1 MNFKTLE
8 FGLTLFCF
16 VNNLFRKGFWKFWKQ
31 SHSIR
36 STCGYQIAMF
46 NYSELALTQKI
57 KQKGFSA
64 MICWILLSDLGIFV
78 LTFDMCSWHTHDC
91 KLLHNIESIFF
102 FLKIKEKKY
111 SQSSVSWGSYD
122 FLVWSELQFHWNRLI
137 SPNSITIGEKNNQSR
152 TWVKLSRD
160 KSLFSN
166 ILPLVLV
173 LDCSFCICYFP
184 LVQRGNWKT
193 CYLRFL

>member
-1 MNFKTLE
+1 MQTRNKKSKGVKCNWAQRTEFIGRPQQQTSSCIWEMRVFNETIFLSNYYIYVPKVFFSAMNFKRLE

-36 STCGYQIAMF
+36 STCGYQIAM
-46 NYSELALTQKI
+46 
-57 KQKGFSA
+57 FSA

-102 FLKIKEKKY
+102 FLKIKEKNTLNHQCPEARTT
-111 SQSSVSWGSYD
+111 SWCEVSCNFIEID
-122 FLVWSELQFHWNRLI
+122 LFLLI
-137 SPNSITIGEKNNQSR
+137 A
-152 TWVKLSRD
+152 
-160 KSLFSN
+160 
-166 ILPLVLV
+166 
-173 LDCSFCICYFP
+173 
-184 LVQRGNWKT
+184 
-193 CYLRFL
+193 